1 MGGLFK
7 SDKPK
12 PTPPARMPDEEDP
25 AVIEAR
31 RRAAAAA
38 QSRSGRASTMLSNR
52 NQRAQGQAGTQAY
65 GNSLLGQAG

>member
-7 SDKPK
+7 SDTPK
-12 PTPPARMPDEEDP
+12 PATPARMPDEEDP

-31 RRAAAAA
+31 RRAAEASRA
-38 QSRSGRASTMLSNR
+38 RSGRASTMLSNR

-65 GNSLLGQAG
+65 GHSLLGQAG